1 MIRTDSRGGQG
12 AAMYLSAER
21 LAHANQAVKEAFGQ
35 CSVAWQAIPHWDTG
49 DPGQLNVANGL
60 LGGSAGFL
68 SLGPPPSPPP
78 PPTPTFQLTVAELIA
93 PTPDA
98 LLTAVMAATKTL
110 ANFFDTDVLKQC
122 FAAAPSPTNTLTF
135 ASTNAQ
141 DIQNSLIAARV
152 LVENAGY
159 RAPSCLITNTVGLQV
174 LNQLISGYYN
184 IAEQILAAANI
195 NSLYRFEPL
204 DGTAQTR
211 VRMVLIGRRRRIGQ
225 GAAPDASP
233 GEEPVDVAFSAL
245 PSLEV
250 DGETSTGT
258 IQFSPRVR
266 YAARITDATGLVA
279 LKA

>member
-1 MIRTDSRGGQG
+1 
-12 AAMYLSAER
+12 MYLSAER

-49 DPGQLNVANGL
+49 DPGQISVANGL
-60 LGGSAGFL
+60 LGASAGFL
-68 SLGPPPSPPP
+68 SLGPPPPPP
-78 PPTPTFQLTVAELIA
+78 PPPLPTVELTVAETIA

-98 LLTAVMAATKTL
+98 LLTGVMAATKTL
-110 ANFFDTDVLKQC
+110 ANLFDTDVLKQC
-122 FAAAPSPTNTLTF
+122 FGAAKAPNILTF
-135 ASTNAQ
+135 KSIGVQ
-141 DIQNSLIAARV
+141 DLQDSLIAARV

-159 RAPSCLITNTVGLQV
+159 RAPSCLVTNTVGFQQ
-174 LNQLISGYYN
+174 LNQLVSNYYN
-184 IAEQILAAANI
+184 IAQQILDAANI

-204 DGTAQTR
+204 DGTNQKQ
-211 VRMVLIGRRRRIGQ
+211 VRMVLIGRRRRIAQ
-225 GAAPDASP
+225 GAAPEASP

-279 LKA
+279 LKI

>member
-1 MIRTDSRGGQG
+1 
-12 AAMYLSAER
+12 MYLSAER
-21 LAHANQAVKEAFGQ
+21 LAHANQAVKEAFGW

-68 SLGPPPSPPP
+68 PLGPPPPPPP
-78 PPTPTFQLTVAELIA
+78 PPTVQLTVAETIA

-98 LLTAVMAATKTL
+98 LLTGVMAATKTL
-110 ANFFDTDVLKQC
+110 ANSFDTDVLKQC
-122 FAAAPSPTNTLTF
+122 YGAAPGTNTITF
-135 ASTNAQ
+135 GSTNVQ
-141 DIQNSLIAARV
+141 DLQNSLIAARV

-159 RAPSCLITNTVGLQV
+159 RAPSCLVTNTVGYQK
-174 LNQLISGYYN
+174 LNQLVSGYYN

-204 DGTAQTR
+204 DGTNQAK
-211 VRMVLIGRRRRIGQ
+211 VRMVLIGRRRRIAQ

-258 IQFSPRVR
+258 IQFSPRIR

-279 LKA
+279 LKE

>member
-1 MIRTDSRGGQG
+1 
-12 AAMYLSAER
+12 MYLSAER

-49 DPGQLNVANGL
+49 DPGQLNVPNGL

-78 PPTPTFQLTVAELIA
+78 PPTVELTVAETIA

-110 ANFFDTDVLKQC
+110 ANVFDTNVLKKC
-122 FAAAPSPTNTLTF
+122 FGAAKAPNIITF
-135 ASTNAQ
+135 PSTGVQ
-141 DIQNSLIAARV
+141 DLQDSLIAARV

-159 RAPSCLITNTVGLQV
+159 RAPSCLVTNTVGFQQ
-174 LNQLISGYYN
+174 LNQLVSGYYN
-184 IAEQILAAANI
+184 IAQQILDAANI

-204 DGTAQTR
+204 DGTNQAQ
-211 VRMVLIGRRRRIGQ
+211 VRMVLIGRRRRIAQ
-225 GAAPDASP
+225 GAAPEASP
-233 GEEPVDVAFSAL
+233 GEEPVDLAFSAL

-279 LKA
+279 LKI

>member
-1 MIRTDSRGGQG
+1 
-12 AAMYLSAER
+12 MYLSAER

-35 CSVAWQAIPHWDTG
+35 CSIAWQAIPHWDTR
-49 DPGQLNVANGL
+49 DPGQINVANGL
-60 LGGSAGFL
+60 LGTNAGFL
-68 SLGPPPSPPP
+68 TLAPPPPP
-78 PPTPTFQLTVAELIA
+78 PPTIQLTVAETIA

-110 ANFFDTDVLKQC
+110 ANSFDTDVLKQC
-122 FAAAPSPTNTLTF
+122 FAAAPGPTNTITF
-135 ASTNAQ
+135 GSTGVQ
-141 DIQNSLIAARV
+141 DLQNGLISARV

-159 RAPSCLITNTVGLQV
+159 RAPSCLVTNTVGFQQ
-174 LNQLISGYYN
+174 LNQLVSGYYN
-184 IAEQILAAANI
+184 IAQQILDAANI

-204 DGTAQTR
+204 DGTNQTK
-211 VRMVLIGRRRRIGQ
+211 VRMVLIGRRRRIAQ
-225 GAAPDASP
+225 GAAPEASP

-250 DGETSTGT
+250 DGETNTGT

-279 LKA
+279 LKV

>member
-1 MIRTDSRGGQG
+1 
-12 AAMYLSAER
+12 MYLSAER
-21 LAHANQAVKEAFGQ
+21 LAHANQAVEEAFGQ

-68 SLGPPPSPPP
+68 PLITPPPPP
-78 PPTPTFQLTVAELIA
+78 PPTVELTVAETIA

-98 LLTAVMAATKTL
+98 LLTGVIAATKTL
-110 ANFFDTDVLKQC
+110 ANNFDTDVLKKC
-122 FAAAPSPTNTLTF
+122 FGAAKAPNIITF
-135 ASTNAQ
+135 PSTGAQ
-141 DIQNSLIAARV
+141 DLQDSLIGARV

-159 RAPSCLITNTVGLQV
+159 RAPSCLVTNTVGFQK
-174 LNQLISGYYN
+174 LNQLVSGYYN
-184 IAEQILAAANI
+184 IVEQILAAANI

-204 DGTAQTR
+204 DGTNQKQ
-211 VRMVLIGRRRRIGQ
+211 VRMVLIGRRRRIAQ
-225 GAAPDASP
+225 GAAPEASP
-233 GEEPVDVAFSAL
+233 GEEPVDLAFSAL

-279 LKA
+279 LKE